1 MTVNEPNERQIIA
14 PACVA
19 RAFTC
24 VVGAIGYYSFFFHG
38 RLHLLIKCSL
48 SISCRFLFQCDWLIN
63 LQSVSCYPVTLT
75 SPNDSCKKN
84 FLSNQTRSLSSQPIR
99 IPQFIR
105 KFELIV
111 GFVLFVEIEFYV
123 HKTCLQ
129 RICRGLI
136 LSLVHFLLTFV
147 SNSLIHLP
155 YPKTKKRSNFNQGLN

>member
-1 MTVNEPNERQIIA
+1 MLVNGSRSIIGLFNAWFTHTTQRQAQASHEDMTVNEPNESQIIA

-19 RAFTC
+19 RTFTC

-84 FLSNQTRSLSSQPIR
+84 FLSNQTRS
-99 IPQFIR
+99 F
-105 KFELIV
+105 KF
-111 GFVLFVEIEFYV
+111 
-123 HKTCLQ
+123 TANQ
-129 RICRGLI
+129 D
-136 LSLVHFLLTFV
+136 SLVYT
-147 SNSLIHLP
+147 
-155 YPKTKKRSNFNQGLN
+155 